1 MKKTLVALSASLLAF
16 TASAQTKEP
25 ELWICKIS
33 NSSEPMNLYLVYR
46 EGDFMLFGGQGGLLN
61 LGTLK
66 VGNMDG
72 VGFLYATLEMKSG
85 RRNMYLYNVPG
96 VTKEDR
102 VMKMQIMTSDGQASD
117 DFLCR

>member
-1 MKKTLVALSASLLAF
+1 MKKLLVCLLMCLPWS
-16 TASAQTKEP
+16 ASAQITEP
-25 ELWICKIS
+25 ELWVCKIS
-33 NSSEPMNLYLVYR
+33 NSSEPMTLYLVYR
-46 EGDFMLFGGQGGLLN
+46 EGDFMLFSGQGGLLN

-85 RRNMYLYNVPG
+85 KRNMYLYNVPG